1 MEGKRWLEKAFKNQA
16 LLINNQKETDQIQL
30 KTITYQLTISQTRQ
44 PIRKLTDKN
53 NTVERCTGIA
63 EVMGSNP
70 EWA

>member
-1 MEGKRWLEKAFKNQA
+1 MEGKRWLEKTFKNQA

-53 NTVERCTGIA
+53 TTVERCTGIA

-70 EWA
+70 ERA